1 MRMTT
6 RLWLKMES
14 KGQPKHAKVVHGTV
28 RELILE
34 MANWLA
40 DVYMGSYIAIRIART
55 EADLETMRASD
66 QQDMM
71 GELESLIAQNE
82 LFDGLDRDP
91 SPDVSRSRVMGLF
104 TDDPPEP
111 GTLSHCRMMGSCRA
125 FVDLGQTIRLLGRLG
140 LHPIQLSGGWRL
152 LPLKWEDFG

>member
-14 KGQPKHAKVVHGTV
+14 KGQPKHTKVVHGTV

-91 SPDVSRSRVMGLF
+91 SPDV
-104 TDDPPEP
+104 
-111 GTLSHCRMMGSCRA
+111 
-125 FVDLGQTIRLLGRLG
+125 
-140 LHPIQLSGGWRL
+140 HPVEEQS
-152 LPLKWEDFG
+152 